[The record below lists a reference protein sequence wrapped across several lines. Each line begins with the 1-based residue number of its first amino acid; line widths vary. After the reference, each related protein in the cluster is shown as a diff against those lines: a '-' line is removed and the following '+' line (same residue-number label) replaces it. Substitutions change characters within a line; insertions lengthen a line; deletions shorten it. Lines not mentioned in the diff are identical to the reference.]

1 MSRTEFRAQAA
12 VCLELLSIRTRPT
25 RLDHFSMSRTE
36 LRAQAAV
43 YHEESGQPFLLG
55 KRSLLLDGCVEGVGG
70 VEAEDVHGGAEG
82 EGHGGEGGVAA
93 DAFGDDAVAA
103 EVEVVDAPGLAVGVG
118 HGVGDRSPNPVAAVQ
133 MESVAA
139 GEVLDEGGGLRDGRA
154 DEAGHLGEVLGHGV
168 DRVDVGVLFDVMERG
183 IPR

>member
-12 VCLELLSIRTRPT
+12 VCLELLSIRTRLT

-43 YHEESGQPFLLG
+43 YHEE
-55 KRSLLLDGCVEGVGG
+55 SLLLDGCVEGVGG

-183 IPR
+183 LRHT